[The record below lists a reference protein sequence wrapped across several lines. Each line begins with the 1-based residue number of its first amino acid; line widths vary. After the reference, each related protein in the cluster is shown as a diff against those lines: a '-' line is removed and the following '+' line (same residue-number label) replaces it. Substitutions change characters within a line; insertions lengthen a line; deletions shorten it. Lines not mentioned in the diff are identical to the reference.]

1 MHVTSCSSSS
11 AQFIRLELLGDGTKT
26 LPVSVKSYKYSI
38 LSNRCPNWL
47 YFSCSQELKSLLL
60 EAQKGPE
67 SLQEA
72 LRVQAGHHRSQQE
85 ELRTIIESLR
95 LTLNDSSAL
104 RDQQRAASEG
114 ASAPLTAPKDPHLSS
129 RQTQSLLQSL
139 PPQMGRLGQGLNS
152 VQGELSA
159 VRKLLES
166 KQEQIRAGGLLSG
179 EQAESHT
186 LLGRLPDSQ
195 RTLGG
200 QLRTNTLYNA
210 LFSYTAATL
219 TVCALYL
226 LLRGSG

>member
-1 MHVTSCSSSS
+1 M
-11 AQFIRLELLGDGTKT
+11 
-26 LPVSVKSYKYSI
+26 
-38 LSNRCPNWL
+38 
-47 YFSCSQELKSLLL
+47 LL

-85 ELRTIIESLR
+85 ELQTIIESLR

-114 ASAPLTAPKDPHLSS
+114 TSATLKDPHLSS

-139 PPQMGRLGQGLNS
+139 PPQMGRLGQGLS
-152 VQGELSA
+152 AVQGELSA

-166 KQEQIRAGGLLSG
+166 KQEHIQAGGLLSG

-186 LLGRLPDSQ
+186 LLGRLQDSQ

-226 LLRGSG
+226 LLRASG